1 MLTKSTARD
10 SDDRPREETRVLT
23 PSQQRQTRLIAATAS
38 PLITGLCRTIT
49 WKVEGDHYYNEAI
62 RSGRPPIMA
71 FWHGRILSGTWVFRD
86 RGIVVMAS
94 ANFDGQWISRI
105 IERFGFGAA
114 AGSSSRG
121 GARALLEL
129 KRQIERGRP
138 VAFTLDGPRGPA
150 RVAQPGAVWL
160 AGATGSP
167 ILPFHSEASRYWT
180 MGSWDRTQ
188 VPKLFSTVALTI
200 HPPVFVAGTEAPQLE
215 QGAAALSGALSTSEA
230 GALAAVRGSR

>member
-1 MLTKSTARD
+1 MTNADKR
-10 SDDRPREETRVLT
+10 LT
-23 PSQQRQTRLIAATAS
+23 PSQRLQTRLIAAAAS
-38 PLITGLCRTIT
+38 PLIGGLCRTIT
-49 WKVEGDHYYNEAI
+49 WKVEGDDYYGEAI

-71 FWHGRILSGTWVFRD
+71 FWHGRILPGTWVFRN

-129 KRQIERGRP
+129 KREIERGHP

-167 ILPFHSEASRYWT
+167 ILPFHAEASRFWT
-180 MGSWDRTQ
+180 MRSWDSTQ
-188 VPKLFSTVALTI
+188 VPKPFSTVALAI
-200 HPPVFVAGTEAPQLE
+200 QQPIFIAGTEPEQLE
-215 QGAAALSGALSTSEA
+215 AGGAALSQALSRSEA
-230 GALAAVRGSR
+230 DALAVVGPFR

>member
-1 MLTKSTARD
+1 MTRSVKGADALTA
-10 SDDRPREETRVLT
+10 
-23 PSQQRQTRLIAATAS
+23 SQRLQTRLIAATAS
-38 PLITGLCRTIT
+38 PLIAGLCRTIS
-49 WKVEGDHYYNEAI
+49 WKVEGDHHYEEAI

-71 FWHGRILSGTWVFRD
+71 FWHGRILSGNLVVRD
-86 RGIVVMAS
+86 RVIVVMAS

-105 IERFGFGAA
+105 IKRFGFGAV
-114 AGSSSRG
+114 AGSTSRG

-129 KRQIERGRP
+129 KREIERGHP

-167 ILPFHSEASRYWT
+167 ILPFHAEARRYWT

-188 VPKLFSTVALTI
+188 VPKPFSTVLLRI
-200 HPPVFVAGTEAPQLE
+200 HQPVFVAGTGPEHLE
-215 QGAAALSGALSTSEA
+215 EGGR
-230 GALAAVRGSR
+230 ALAQALDRSERAAMESLAAIR

>member
-1 MLTKSTARD
+1 MIKADRARQ
-10 SDDRPREETRVLT
+10 ETRALT
-23 PSQQRQTRLIAATAS
+23 RYQQFQTRLIAAAAS
-38 PLITGLCRTIT
+38 PLIAGLCRTIT
-49 WKVEGDHYYNEAI
+49 WKVEGEHYYDEAI

-71 FWHGRILSGTWVFRD
+71 FWHGRILSGTWVFRK

-94 ANFDGQWISRI
+94 ANFDGQWIARI
-105 IERFGFGAA
+105 IERLGFGVA

-129 KRQIERGRP
+129 KRQIERGHP
-138 VAFTLDGPRGPA
+138 VGFTLDGPRGPA

-180 MGSWDRTQ
+180 MKSWDRTQ
-188 VPKLFSTVALTI
+188 VPKPFSTVALTI
-200 HPPVFVAGTEAPQLE
+200 HQPVFVGGTEPEQLE
-215 QGAAALSGALSTSEA
+215 AGGTALSEALSRSEA
-230 GALAAVRGSR
+230 VTLDTVRPRR

>member
-1 MLTKSTARD
+1 MHQDIKPLTRTQ
-10 SDDRPREETRVLT
+10 LL
-23 PSQQRQTRLIAATAS
+23 QTRLIAATAS
-38 PLITGLCRTIT
+38 PLIAGLCRTIT
-49 WKVEGDHYYNEAI
+49 WKVEGDHYYDEAI
-62 RSGRPPIMA
+62 RSGRPPIIA
-71 FWHGRILSGTWVFRD
+71 FWHGRILAGTWVFRN

-105 IERFGFGAA
+105 IERFGYGAA

-167 ILPFHSEASRYWT
+167 ILPFHAEADRYWS
-180 MGSWDRTQ
+180 MGSWDSTQ
-188 VPKLFSTVALTI
+188 VPKPFSTVVLTM
-200 HPPVFVAGTEAPQLE
+200 HPPIFVAGSQPEQL
-215 QGAAALSGALSTSEA
+215 QAGGTALSDALGRSE
-230 GALAAVRGSR
+230 GEALAAVGR

>member
-1 MLTKSTARD
+1 MTSSVKGPD
-10 SDDRPREETRVLT
+10 VLT
-23 PSQQRQTRLIAATAS
+23 ASQRLQTRLIAATAS
-38 PLITGLCRTIT
+38 PLIAGLCRTIT
-49 WKVEGDHYYNEAI
+49 WTVEGDHYYDEAI

-71 FWHGRILSGTWVFRD
+71 FWHGRILSGTWVFRN

-105 IERFGFGAA
+105 IKRFGFGAA

-129 KRQIERGRP
+129 KREIERGHP

-167 ILPFHSEASRYWT
+167 ILPFHAEANRYWS
-180 MGSWDRTQ
+180 MGSWDSTQ
-188 VPKLFSTVALTI
+188 VPKPFSSVALTI
-200 HPPVFVAGTEAPQLE
+200 HAPIFVAGTEPEQLE
-215 QGAAALSGALSTSEA
+215 EGGTALSQALSKSEA
-230 GALAAVRGSR
+230 GALAAVRRSR